1 MVCQFYGVSVL
12 VLDRQDVVF
21 RRDREIGAGTYRLTR
36 VRDVGL
42 QSTHCCWPLFRAY
55 PFLIRP
61 FLRYCQ
67 AENDNVCPLAG
78 GRRGVGNF
86 PRLIGPDRS

>member
-1 MVCQFYGVSVL
+1 MACQFGGVSVL

-42 QSTHCCWPLFRAY
+42 QSTHCCWPLFLTY

-61 FLRYCQ
+61 FLRYFQ
-67 AENDNVCPLAG
+67 AENDNACPLAG
-78 GRRGVGNF
+78 GRRDVGNI
-86 PRLIGPDRS
+86 PRLIGSDWS